1 MADQD
6 KHNKSTE
13 ELDEMDLSVNGAL
26 LKELFES
33 IDITIDRTNDAKT
46 NISSLQ
52 SDVATNNAKTG
63 ITTSQA
69 NAITAN
75 TAKTGI
81 TTAQASAITANTA
94 KTGIT
99 TTQASAI
106 TSNTTNITK
115 ANNTLKIGQFSEV
128 PTSQSGKGVT
138 ARVTLYINLST
149 INTIQFNVTL
159 SNGTRYQGSTRI
171 TAVKS

>member
-13 ELDEMDLSVNGAL
+13 EKEDMETTVNGTL

-33 IDITIDRTNDAKT
+33 IDVTIDRTNDAKT
-46 NISSLQ
+46 NITSLQ
-52 SDVATNNAKTG
+52 SDVATNNAKV
-63 ITTSQA
+63 
-69 NAITAN
+69 
-75 TAKTGI
+75 GI

-99 TTQASAI
+99 TTQANAI

-115 ANNTLKIGQFSEV
+115 ANNNLKIGQFSEV
-128 PTSQSGKGVT
+128 PTSQSGKGIT
-138 ARVTLYINLST
+138 ASVRLYVNIGTITTL
-149 INTIQFNVTL
+149 QFNVRL
-159 SNGTRYQGSTRI
+159 SNGTSYTGSTRLT
-171 TAVKS
+171 TAKS